1 MEFLK
6 TLLIANRGE
15 IAVRIL
21 KTAKALNIRTIAVYT
36 EPDAAS
42 THVHLA
48 DEAILLP
55 GSPSKAYIDGDQL
68 IEIAKQKHVDVII
81 PGYGFLSENSDFAR
95 AVANAG
101 MVFAGPS
108 PESIEAFGLK
118 HTARELATK
127 AGVPIVPGSQG
138 LVASE
143 DEAMTIAQSLGFP
156 VMLKA
161 TAGGGGMGLL
171 TCNTEEEVRESF
183 QTVQSRGEALFK
195 NAGLFIERYYPS
207 SHHIEV
213 QVFGNGQGKA
223 IAIGE
228 RECSIQRRHQKVIEE
243 CPSPFV
249 TQNPKL
255 RTGLCDAAVRLA
267 QSINYGSAGTI
278 EYLVDDESGAFYFLE
293 MNTRLQVEHGITEL
307 CYGIDLVE
315 LMLKQADAQLSG
327 NNGLQAEFLSSIPV
341 GSPNGAAIEARVY
354 AENPVRDFAPCP
366 GMLQSVEWK
375 EIPGSRI
382 DTWVYRGIK
391 VSANYDPLIA
401 KVMYH
406 GPDRQQAIE
415 GLRDILTGSQICGPP
430 TNLGFLAEI
439 LANDD
444 FNRGNTLT
452 KFLNTFDYSL
462 SAIDVVSGGAYT
474 LVQDWPGRPT
484 IGKGF
489 CHSGPMDSF
498 AFRIANA
505 LVGNPV
511 GLESLEITLS
521 GPELRFL
528 GPAHISL
535 CGAPIDATLDDG
547 PVPMWSRVRVSAGQ
561 CLKVGK
567 TTGNGCRAYLA
578 IFGGFLNIAKWFGS
592 KATAPLVGVGGYQ
605 GRQLS
610 SGDYISITDQVPD
623 VNGELSLPKH
633 LIPQYPDSWELMSM
647 PGPYDVGYFAPG
659 SLDML
664 YEAEWTVSHNAARG
678 GVRLLGP
685 KPKWARPDG
694 GEGGSHP
701 SNLIEYGY
709 AIGSLNWTGDD
720 PVIFPQDAPDLGG
733 FVSSHTIVKGDLW
746 KLGQVKAGDRLR
758 FRATSLEDA
767 LSTRIKLERFIY
779 DIVQCCRE
787 EADFS
792 AVTPLDFS
800 LPPAMTAENRGS
812 GIVYQI
818 QEQGKQP
825 MVSYRQ
831 AGDDYLLIDYG
842 IGAFDLNHRYR
853 VTALKKALSEAK
865 GDITFSTGLT
875 SMVGCGN
882 SLMLYYDGTKVSQK
896 ALITHLRAIETQLG
910 DLSRAKMPSRV
921 FKLPITFESKRQ
933 TAALQRYTETQRP
946 YAAYLPDNMNFV
958 AKNNAFTRAEFEN
971 IYLTASFLVITV
983 GFFTALPI
991 ALPVDPRQR
1000 MNCPKMNPS
1009 RVFTPAGQV
1018 SWGGSCLAIYTVDSP
1033 GGYQMT
1039 GMTIPG
1045 VDILGSKKGYAPER
1059 PWLFEDFDQIT
1070 FYKVDEEEYERQLA
1084 LFQSGRYEYEWEKV
1098 EFNMAEHNQ
1107 LLRETKHEVI
1117 AIRARQREA
1126 QREMDQLESKLLEQW
1141 AKEKAEKGVPMDTVD
1156 ALLKDQEISPIEA
1169 PLNGNVW
1176 KVEAKEGDKLDK
1188 DQVVVILEAMKLE
1201 IAVRS
1206 EAPVVGSVVEKI
1218 LVQPGDSIE
1227 AGKPLMLVRRVDK

>member
-1 MEFLK
+1 MESLK

-21 KTAKALNIRTIAVYT
+21 KTAKTLNIRTIAVYT

-48 DEAILLP
+48 DEAILLS
-55 GSPSKAYIDGDQL
+55 GSPSKAYIDGDQI
-68 IEIAKQKHVDVII
+68 IEIAKQKHVDAII

-95 AVANAG
+95 DVASAG
-101 MVFAGPS
+101 MAFAGPS

-127 AGVPIVPGSQG
+127 ASVPIVPGSQG
-138 LVASE
+138 LVTSE
-143 DEAMTIAQSLGFP
+143 DEAVIIAQSLGFP

-171 TCNTEEEVRESF
+171 TCKTEKEVRDSF

-249 TQNPKL
+249 TRTPDL
-255 RTGLCDAAVRLA
+255 RKGLCDAAVRLA
-267 QSINYGSAGTI
+267 ESINYGSAGTI
-278 EYLVDDESGAFYFLE
+278 EYLVDDESGDFFFLE

-327 NNGLQAEFLSSIPV
+327 KNGLHAEFLSGIPV
-341 GSPNGAAIEARVY
+341 DAPNGAAIEARVY

-366 GMLQSVEWK
+366 GTLQSVEWK

-406 GPDRQQAIE
+406 GRDRQHAIE
-415 GLRDILTGSQICGPP
+415 GLKDILTSSQICGPP
-430 TNLGFLAEI
+430 TNLGFLAKI
-439 LANDD
+439 LANED
-444 FNRGNTLT
+444 FKRGNTLT
-452 KFLNTFDYSL
+452 KFLNSFEYSL

-489 CHSGPMDSF
+489 CHSGPMDPF
-498 AFRIANA
+498 AFRISNA

-511 GLESLEITLS
+511 GLEGLEITLS

-528 GPAHISL
+528 GSALISL
-535 CGAPIDATLDDG
+535 CGAPIDASLDDV
-547 PVPMWSRVRVSAGQ
+547 PIPMWSRVRVSAGQ
-561 CLKVGK
+561 RLKVGK

-578 IFGGFLNIAKWFGS
+578 VFGGFLNIAKWFGS
-592 KATAPLVGVGGYQ
+592 KATAPMVGVGGYQ
-605 GRQLS
+605 GRQLT
-610 SGDYISITDQVPD
+610 SGDYISITDQLPNVT
-623 VNGELSLPKH
+623 GKLSLPKH

-647 PGPYDVGYFAPG
+647 PGPYDIGYFAPE

-746 KLGQVKAGDRLR
+746 KLGQVKAGDKLK
-758 FRATSLEDA
+758 FRATSLHHA
-767 LSTRIKLERFIY
+767 LATRNKLEEFIN
-779 DIVQCCRE
+779 DIVQCCQQST
-787 EADFS
+787 DFNTV
-792 AVTPLDFS
+792 APLDLE
-800 LPPAMTAENRGS
+800 LPPAMTVENRGS
-812 GIVYQI
+812 GIVHQI
-818 QEQGKQP
+818 QEQGNQP

-842 IGAFDLNHRYR
+842 VGAFDLNHRYR

-865 GDITFSTGLT
+865 GDVTFSTGLT

-882 SLMLYYDGTKVSQK
+882 SLMLYYDGTKVSQEC
-896 ALITHLRAIETQLG
+896 LITHLCAIETQLG
-910 DLSRAKMPSRV
+910 DLSHAKMPSRV

-946 YAAYLPDNMNFV
+946 YAAYLPDNMDFV

-1070 FYKVDEEEYERQLA
+1070 FYKVNEEEYERQLA
-1084 LFQSGRYEYEWEKV
+1084 LFQSGRYEYEWDEV
-1098 EFNMAEHNQ
+1098 EFDMAEHNR
-1107 LLRETKHEVI
+1107 LLQETKDEVI

-1126 QREMDQLESKLLEQW
+1126 QREMDELERGLLERW

-1156 ALLKDQEISPIEA
+1156 ALLKDPQISPIEA
-1169 PLNGNVW
+1169 PLNANVW
-1176 KVEAKEGDKLDK
+1176 KVEVKEGDKLDE

-1218 LVQPGDSIE
+1218 LVQSGDSIE
-1227 AGKPLMLVRRVDK
+1227 AGKPLVLVRQADM

>member
-1 MEFLK
+1 MESLK

-21 KTAKALNIRTIAVYT
+21 KTAKTLNIRTIAVYT

-48 DEAILLP
+48 DEAILLT
-55 GSPSKAYIDGDQL
+55 GSPSKAYIDGDQI
-68 IEIAKQKHVDVII
+68 IEIAKQKHVDAII

-95 AVANAG
+95 AVASAG
-101 MVFAGPS
+101 MAFAGPS

-138 LVASE
+138 LVTSE
-143 DEAMTIAQSLGFP
+143 EEAVTIAQSLGFP

-161 TAGGGGMGLL
+161 TAGGGGMGLC
-171 TCNTEEEVRESF
+171 TCNTEKEVRDSF

-249 TQNPKL
+249 TRNPEL
-255 RTGLCDAAVRLA
+255 RRGLCDAAVRLA
-267 QSINYGSAGTI
+267 ESTNYGSAGTI
-278 EYLVDDESGAFYFLE
+278 EYLVDDESGSFFFLE

-327 NNGLQAEFLSSIPV
+327 KKGLQAGFLSNIPV
-341 GSPNGAAIEARVY
+341 NAPNGAAIEARVY

-366 GMLQSVEWK
+366 GTLQNVEWK

-406 GPDRQQAIE
+406 GPDRRQAIE
-415 GLRDILTGSQICGPP
+415 GLKDILTGSQICGPP

-439 LANDD
+439 LANED

-452 KFLNTFDYSL
+452 KFLDSFEYSL

-511 GLESLEITLS
+511 GLEGLEITLS

-528 GPAHISL
+528 GPALISL
-535 CGAPIDATLDDG
+535 CGAPIDATLDD
-547 PVPMWSRVRVSAGQ
+547 VPFSMWSRVRVSAGQ
-561 CLKVGK
+561 RLKVGK

-578 IFGGFLNIAKWFGS
+578 VFGGFLNIAKWFGS
-592 KATAPLVGVGGYQ
+592 KATAPMVGVGGYQ
-605 GRQLS
+605 GRQLT
-610 SGDYISITDQVPD
+610 SGDYISITDQLPEVD
-623 VNGELSLPKH
+623 GELSLPSH
-633 LIPQYPDSWELMSM
+633 LIPQYPDSWKLMSM
-647 PGPYDVGYFAPG
+647 PGPYDVGYFAPE

-746 KLGQVKAGDRLR
+746 KLGQVKAGDKLK
-758 FRATSLEDA
+758 FRATSLADA
-767 LSTRIKLERFIY
+767 LSTRNKLEKFIS
-779 DIVQCCRE
+779 DIVQCCQQH
-787 EADFS
+787 AGFDN
-792 AVTPLDFS
+792 VTPLDS
-800 LPPAMTAENRGS
+800 TLPPAITAETRAS
-812 GIVYQI
+812 GIIHQI

-825 MVSYRQ
+825 KVSYRQ

-842 IGAFDLNHRYR
+842 VGAFDLNHRYR

-882 SLMLYYDGTKVSQK
+882 SLMLYYDGTKVPQK
-896 ALITHLRAIETQLG
+896 SLIAHLCAIETQLG
-910 DLSRAKMPSRV
+910 DLSRAKMPSRL
-921 FKLPITFESKRQ
+921 FKLPITFNSKRQ

-946 YAAYLPDNMNFV
+946 YAAYLPDNMDFV
-958 AKNNAFTRAEFEN
+958 AKNNAFTRTEFEN

-1084 LFQSGRYEYEWEKV
+1084 LFQSGRYEYEWEEV
-1098 EFNMAEHNQ
+1098 EFDMAEHNR
-1107 LLRETKHEVI
+1107 LLAETKDEVV

-1126 QREMDQLESKLLEQW
+1126 QREMDELEKELLERW
-1141 AKEKAEKGVPMDTVD
+1141 AREKAEKGVPVDTVD
-1156 ALLKDQEISPIEA
+1156 AMLKDPQISPIEA
-1169 PLNGNVW
+1169 PLNANVW
-1176 KVEAKEGDKLDK
+1176 KVEVKEGDKLDT

-1218 LVQPGDSIE
+1218 LVQQGDSIE
-1227 AGKPLMLVRRVDK
+1227 AGKPLMLVRRAEK

>member
-1 MEFLK
+1 MVSLK

-21 KTAKALNIRTIAVYT
+21 KTAKALNIQTITVYT

-48 DEAILLP
+48 DEAILLS
-55 GSPSKAYIDGDQL
+55 GSPSKAYIDGDQI
-68 IEIAKQKHVDVII
+68 IEIAKQKHVDAII

-95 AVANAG
+95 AVASAG
-101 MVFAGPS
+101 MAFAGPS

-138 LVASE
+138 LVTSE
-143 DEAMTIAQSLGFP
+143 EEAVRISQSLGFP

-171 TCNTEEEVRESF
+171 TCNTEKEVRDSF

-213 QVFGNGQGKA
+213 QVFGNGQGQA

-249 TQNPKL
+249 TKNPNL
-255 RTGLCDAAVRLA
+255 RKCLCDAAVRLA
-267 QSINYGSAGTI
+267 ESINYASAGTI
-278 EYLVDDESGAFYFLE
+278 EYLVDDESGSFFFLE

-307 CYGIDLVE
+307 CHGIDLVE

-327 NNGLQAEFLSSIPV
+327 KKGLQAEFLWSLPV
-341 GSPNGAAIEARVY
+341 DTPNGAAIEARVY

-366 GMLQSVEWK
+366 GTLQSVEWK
-375 EIPGSRI
+375 ELPGSRI

-415 GLRDILTGSQICGPP
+415 GLKDILTGSQICGPP

-439 LANDD
+439 LASED

-452 KFLNTFDYSL
+452 KFLNTFEYSL

-511 GLESLEITLS
+511 GLEGLEITLS

-528 GPAHISL
+528 GPALISL
-535 CGAPIDATLDDG
+535 CGAPIDATLDDV

-561 CLKVGK
+561 RLKVGK
-567 TTGNGCRAYLA
+567 TTGDGCRAYLA
-578 IFGGFLNIAKWFGS
+578 VFGGFLNIAKWFGS
-592 KATAPLVGVGGYQ
+592 KATAPMVGVGGYQ
-605 GRQLS
+605 GRQLT
-610 SGDYISITDQVPD
+610 SGDYISITDQLPE
-623 VNGELSLPKH
+623 VNGDLSLPKH
-633 LIPQYPDSWELMSM
+633 LIPQYSDNWELMSI
-647 PGPYDVGYFAPG
+647 PGPYDVGYFAPE
-659 SLDML
+659 SLNML

-685 KPKWARPDG
+685 KPKWARADG

-746 KLGQVKAGDRLR
+746 KLGQVKAGDKLK
-758 FRATSLEDA
+758 FRATSLADA
-767 LSTRIKLERFIY
+767 LSTRSKLEKIIN
-779 DIVQCCRE
+779 DIVQCCQQNTGF
-787 EADFS
+787 DN
-792 AVTPLDFS
+792 VNPLDYIV
-800 LPPAMTAENRGS
+800 PPAMTAETRGS
-812 GIVYQI
+812 GIIHQI
-818 QEQGKQP
+818 QEQGNQP
-825 MVSYRQ
+825 KVSYRQ

-842 IGAFDLNHRYR
+842 VGAFDLNHRYR

-865 GDITFSTGLT
+865 GDITFTTGLT

-882 SLMLYYDGTKVSQK
+882 SLMLYYDGTKVPQK
-896 ALITHLRAIETQLG
+896 NLVAHLCAIETQLG

-921 FKLPITFESKRQ
+921 FKLPITFNSKRQ

-946 YAAYLPDNMNFV
+946 YAAYLPDNMDFV

-1084 LFQSGRYEYEWEKV
+1084 LFQSGRYEYEWEEV
-1098 EFNMAEHNQ
+1098 EFDMAEHNR
-1107 LLRETKHEVI
+1107 LLAKTKDEVV

-1126 QREMDQLESKLLEQW
+1126 QREMDELEKELLEKW
-1141 AKEKAEKGVPMDTVD
+1141 AREKAEKGVPVDTVD
-1156 ALLKDQEISPIEA
+1156 ALLKDPQIFPIEA
-1169 PLNGNVW
+1169 PLNANVW
-1176 KVEAKEGDKLDK
+1176 KVEVKEGDRLDM

-1201 IAVRS
+1201 IAVRN

-1218 LVQPGDSIE
+1218 LVQQGGSIE
-1227 AGKPLMLVRRVDK
+1227 AGKPLILVRRAEK